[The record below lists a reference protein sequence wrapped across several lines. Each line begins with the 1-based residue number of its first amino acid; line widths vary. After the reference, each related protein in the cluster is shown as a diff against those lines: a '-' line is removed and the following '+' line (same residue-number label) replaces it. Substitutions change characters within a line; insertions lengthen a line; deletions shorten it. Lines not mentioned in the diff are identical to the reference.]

1 MSSKKGASSFNA
13 TAEPLIRTKKPGL
26 RKGALNFNSKN
37 LVGYILIAP
46 WLFGFLFLYVIP
58 MISSLYFSLT
68 SYNLLTPPKFI
79 GLENYKRMFFDDPT
93 FWKTLGTTFYYVFAL
108 VPLRLAFALFV
119 AMLLNSKRKFIGVY
133 RAVFYIP
140 SIVGGSVAV
149 SIVWKQIFG
158 NDGVAMSLLA
168 LIGVHQ
174 DVSFIGNP
182 STAIWTIISLGVWQ
196 FGSAMLIFL
205 AALKQI
211 PTSLY
216 EAATI
221 DGSSAWKQFWNVTLP
236 MLTPVIFFNLILQ
249 IINAFKA
256 FTESFVIT
264 QGGPMDSTLFYV
276 LNLYRRSFTYFDMGY
291 SSALAWVLVAII
303 AIFTAFIFKSQ
314 SQWVHYE
321 TKE

>member
-1 MSSKKGASSFNA
+1 MSVK
-13 TAEPLIRTKKPGL
+13 
-26 RKGALNFNSKN
+26 KGALNLNNKN
-37 LVGYILIAP
+37 IVGYVLIAP
-46 WLFGFLFLYVIP
+46 WLFGFFFLYVIP
-58 MISSLYFSLT
+58 MISSIYFSFT
-68 SYNLLTPPKFI
+68 SYNLLSSPKFI
-79 GLENYKRMFFDDPT
+79 GLDNYKRMFFDDPT
-93 FWKTLGTTFYYVFAL
+93 FWKTLGVTFYYVFML
-108 VPLRLAFALFV
+108 VPLRLAFALLV
-119 AMLLNSKRKFIGVY
+119 AMLLNSKRKCIGIY

-168 LIGVHQ
+168 LVGIHQ
-174 DVSFIGNP
+174 EVSFIGNP

-196 FGSAMLIFL
+196 FGSSMLIFL

-216 EAATI
+216 EAALI
-221 DGSSAWKQFWNVTLP
+221 DGAGPWKKFIRITVP

-249 IINAFKA
+249 VINGFKA
-256 FTESFVIT
+256 FTESYIIT

-303 AIFTAFIFKSQ
+303 AIFTLVIFKSQ
-314 SQWVHYE
+314 SSWVHYE
-321 TKE
+321 AKE